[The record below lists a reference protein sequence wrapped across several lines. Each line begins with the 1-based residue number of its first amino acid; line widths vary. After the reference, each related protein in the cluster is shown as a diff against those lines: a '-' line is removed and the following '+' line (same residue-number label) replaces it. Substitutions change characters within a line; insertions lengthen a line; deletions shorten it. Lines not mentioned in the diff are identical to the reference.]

1 MKVSIITTCLNRVS
15 TIRDAIE
22 SVLSQDYPD
31 IEYII
36 VDGASTD
43 GSVEVI
49 RSMMNDLR
57 WKVSFKFVSEPDG
70 GMYEAINK
78 GIRMATGDIIG
89 LVHSDDMLYD
99 SGVISD
105 IVGMFE
111 KTGADFVYG
120 DGIYVH
126 TNNIDKVVRYWKG
139 HSFHRWT
146 VKLGWLPLHPT
157 CYIRREVMLRE
168 GLYDESYRIAA
179 DTELLVRYL
188 YKARLKVAYIQRL
201 VIRMRMG
208 GLSTD
213 SERRRQMWNEDI
225 RLYKAHGFAAR
236 STKLM
241 KMMWKVPQFI
251 RAFKMHSYHNVFHID
266 IFEKRVS
273 G

>member
-1 MKVSIITTCLNRVS
+1 MKVSIITTCYNRVS

-22 SVLSQDYPD
+22 SVFSQDYPD

-57 WKVSFKFVSEPDG
+57 WKKSYKFVSEPDH

-78 GIRMATGDIIG
+78 GIRMATGDIVG

-99 SGVISD
+99 SHVISD
-105 IVGMFE
+105 IVGKFE

-120 DGIYVH
+120 DGIYV
-126 TNNIDKVVRYWKG
+126 NANSIDKVVRYWVG
-139 HSFHRWT
+139 GSYHRWK
-146 VKLGWLPLHPT
+146 VRLGWLPLHPT
-157 CYIRREVMLRE
+157 CYIRRDVMLKE

-188 YKARLKVAYIQRL
+188 FKARLKVAYMKRL
-201 VIRMRMG
+201 DVRMRMG

-213 SERRRQMWNEDI
+213 SEKRRQMWNEDI
-225 RLYKAHGFAAR
+225 RLYKAQGFAAR

-251 RAFKMHSYHNVFHID
+251 RAFNMHSYP
-266 IFEKRVS
+266 E
-273 G
+273 

>member
-1 MKVSIITTCLNRVS
+1 MKVSIITTCFNRVS

-22 SVLSQDYPD
+22 SVLAQDYPD

-49 RSMMNDLR
+49 RGMMNDMR
-57 WKVSFKFVSEPDG
+57 WKKSFKFVSEPDH

-78 GIRMATGDIIG
+78 GIRMATGDIVG

-99 SGVISD
+99 SHVISD
-105 IVGMFE
+105 IVGKFE

-120 DGIYVH
+120 DGIFVKA
-126 TNNIDKVVRYWKG
+126 NNMDKVVRYWVG
-139 HSFHRWT
+139 GAYHRWK
-146 VKLGWLPLHPT
+146 VRLGWLPLHPT
-157 CYIRREVMLRE
+157 CYIRRDVMLRE

-188 YKARLKVAYIQRL
+188 YKARLKVAYMKRL
-201 VIRMRMG
+201 VVRMRMG

-213 SERRRQMWNEDI
+213 SEKRKLMWHEDI
-225 RLYKAHGFAAR
+225 RLYQTHGFAAR

-241 KMMWKVPQFI
+241 KMMWKIPQFV
-251 RAFKMHSYHNVFHID
+251 RAINMHSYP
-266 IFEKRVS
+266 E
-273 G
+273 